1 MCIEIMMKQ
10 IVYIS
15 SNMEL
20 LVLLNYKRIIYNKVF
35 ENSTKTNVSFIS
47 TYNLLWFW
55 YSFKKGRLFLEG
67 GVIATNAPL
76 SYATR
81 KKWQK
86 LLHLLCIKCE
96 LHKCND
102 LNIYYNNI
110 CLSTGSCLIDN
121 IQCSDYK
128 EINLPISYQ

>member
-1 MCIEIMMKQ
+1 MCIEIMMTQ

-15 SNMEL
+15 SNTEL
-20 LVLLNYKRIIYNKVF
+20 LVLLNYQRIIYNKVF

-47 TYNLLWFW
+47 TYNLLWFS

-67 GVIATNAPL
+67 GVIVTNTPL
-76 SYATR
+76 SYATG

-86 LLHLLCIKCE
+86 LFQLQ
-96 LHKCND
+96 CND

-110 CLSTGSCLIDN
+110 CLNTGSCLIDN